1 MRLRY
6 IAGSIE
12 NIKQHPLIIQQPE
25 SHKGRW
31 SQVFGN
37 TNPIH
42 IEIGMG
48 KGGFIIELATQNPHI
63 NYIGIEKF
71 SAVILRAVEK
81 LEAIEPPLKNLVMI
95 RYDAWTINDIFDTNE
110 IAEIYL
116 NFSDP
121 WPKAKQAKRRL
132 THGGYFKKYDQFL
145 TPDGHI
151 RFKSDNDS
159 LFEFSLEEIEQSDF
173 EIIKMTRDLHRSEFL
188 DGNVMTEYEKKF
200 VGLGKNINFVELIKK
215 KR

>member
-12 NIKQHPLIIQQPE
+12 NIKKHPLIIQQPE
-25 SHKGRW
+25 SHKGQW

-37 TNPIH
+37 NNPIH

-48 KGGFIIELATQNPHI
+48 KGGFIIEQAILNPHI

-81 LEAIEPPLKNLVMI
+81 LEAQQPPLANLVMI
-95 RYDAWTINDIFDTNE
+95 RYDAWTITEIFGEKE
-110 IAEIYL
+110 ISQIYL

-121 WPKAKQAKRRL
+121 WPKGKQAKRRL
-132 THGGYFKKYDQFL
+132 THLGYLKKYDLIL
-145 TPDGHI
+145 TDEGHI
-151 RFKSDNDS
+151 RFKTDNDT
-159 LFEFSLEEIEQSDF
+159 LFEFSLEEIEQSEF
-173 EIIKMTRDLHRSEFL
+173 EIIKVTRDLHGSEHVQ
-188 DGNVMTEYEKKF
+188 GNVMTEYEKKF
-200 VGLGKNINFVELIKK
+200 VALGKTINFVELQKK
-215 KR
+215 GK